1 MAFSMI
7 DHTEVSFADGNAGH
21 AVTFPAGAPSA
32 NDLDVICV
40 NSDTTVSTPSGFS
53 VATTFVNNQGSYI
66 FYRFAAGSEGASVT
80 ITTAGDFNTEV
91 EWSRWS
97 GGAAFDV
104 GTNAHIDS
112 NGNTA
117 TPALNTGALAASGEL
132 GIAFAALTDSVAALA
147 TTPVWSTGYTAIG
160 TATIGSGGS
169 PNAVTG
175 FSAYNTPVGTAAET
189 PSVSWTNAYRN
200 RYILFA
206 SFTATTA
213 TSAPAG
219 NAAGT
224 GTANDASVIVAPT
237 ADVAT
242 GSGVANDATVSVG
255 PTADVA
261 TGSGAALDASVGV
274 FAGAEV
280 TSGTGAALD
289 AVAGVS
295 GLPDEAAGSGAALD
309 ATVAVFAFAGCAS
322 GVGSALN
329 PSFPA
334 TAIRGFL
341 PIETETNE
349 DARTVRTSTRGA
361 P

>member
-1 MAFSMI
+1 VAFAII
-7 DHTEVSFADGNAGH
+7 DHTEVSFADGNGGH
-21 AVTFPAGAPSA
+21 AVTFPSGAPAA

-66 FYRFAAGSEGASVT
+66 FYRFALGSEGASVT
-80 ITTAGDFNTEV
+80 ITTAGNFNTTA

-104 GTNAHIDS
+104 GTNAHVDG

-117 TPALNTGALAASGEL
+117 TPALNTGALAATGEL
-132 GIAFAALTDSVAALA
+132 GIAFGALTDSVSALA

-160 TATIGSGGS
+160 TASIGTGGS
-169 PNAVTG
+169 ANAVAS

-189 PSVSWTNAYRN
+189 PSVTWTNQYRN

-206 SFTATTA
+206 SFTAGTS
-213 TSAPAG
+213 TSASAG
-219 NAAGT
+219 NASGT
-224 GTANDASVIVAPT
+224 GAANDASVVVAP
-237 ADVAT
+237 
-242 GSGVANDATVSVG
+242 S
-255 PTADVA
+255 
-261 TGSGAALDASVGV
+261 
-274 FAGAEV
+274 AGA

-289 AVAGVS
+289 ASAAVLPNADVATATGTALDASVSVFPGAEVTSGTGTAYDALAGVY
-295 GLPDEAAGSGAALD
+295 GLAEGTAGSGAALD
-309 ATVAVFAFAGCAS
+309 ATVAVFASAGCAS
-322 GVGSALN
+322 GTGSGLN

-334 TAIRGFL
+334 TVVRGRL
-341 PIETETNE
+341 PIFTETSSE
-349 DARTVRTSTRGA
+349 ARTIRTSTRGA